1 MGTLVGPIEDF
12 DDYKVIGLLKNSLLI
27 ESIDFSTNTSSYGGT
42 RIKAN
47 DTIYRKICTNIWV
60 AEKE

>member
-27 ESIDFSTNTSSYGGT
+27 ESIDFSINTSSYGGA

>member
-1 MGTLVGPIEDF
+1 MEWLFNRNISSPIEDF

-27 ESIDFSTNTSSYGGT
+27 ESIDFSTNTSSYGGA

-47 DTIYRKICTNIWV
+47 DIIYKKYAPIFG
-60 AEKE
+60 